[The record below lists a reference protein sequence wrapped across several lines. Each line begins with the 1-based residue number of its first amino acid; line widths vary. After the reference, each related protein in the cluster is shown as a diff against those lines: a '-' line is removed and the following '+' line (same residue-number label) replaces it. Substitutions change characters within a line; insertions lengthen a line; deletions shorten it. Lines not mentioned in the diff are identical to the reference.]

1 MTKNPNPNPEH
12 WQRRRCIVSVEFSY
26 EQKQAII
33 REAAEADRS
42 LSRFIKRIVLAEL
55 GLIKKK

>member
-26 EQKQAII
+26 EEKQAVI
-33 REAAEADRS
+33 RAAAEEDRS
-42 LSRFIKRIVLAEL
+42 LSKFIKRVVLAEL
-55 GLIKKK
+55 GLKKK